1 MSDMLEVWKHNHPM
15 ITLDNAV
22 NTQTRESLV
31 RYYSEAGPDYA
42 AWSPNFNMHFGYWA
56 WGVNPLNREAMLE
69 RANAEVARR
78 FGFDGQPRHIVDLGC
93 GLGATAR
100 SITRRYP
107 QVRVTGV
114 TIVPWQV
121 EQARH
126 LSSGAV
132 EFVEEDYTATT
143 FPASTFD
150 GAYSLESS
158 CHAPG
163 EDKAALIR
171 EAYRILKPG
180 ARLVVVDGFRKLDTP
195 MSALVRRAYET
206 ICRCW
211 VMEAAHLA
219 SFLRCLEETGFEDIQ
234 VADVSWRA
242 APSVAHVPWVSL
254 RFLLREGRHGLN
266 QQRRN
271 NLLAPIVMLMLGMA
285 RHRFGY
291 YHVSARKRI

>member
-1 MSDMLEVWKHNHPM
+1 M
-15 ITLDNAV
+15 ITLDSAV
-22 NTQTRESLV
+22 NPRTLESLV

-69 RANAEVARR
+69 QANAEVAGRLNLDEKPRR
-78 FGFDGQPRHIVDLGC
+78 IVDLGC

-100 SITRRYP
+100 FLNRHYP

-121 EQARH
+121 DEARR
-126 LSSGAV
+126 LSSAAI
-132 EFVEEDYTATT
+132 EFLEEDYTATS
-143 FPASTFD
+143 FASATFD
-150 GAYSLESS
+150 GAYALESS

-163 EDKAALIR
+163 ADKAALIR

-195 MSALVRRAYET
+195 MCGLVRRAYET

-219 SFLRCLEETGFEDIQ
+219 SFLRCLEESGFDDIQ
-234 VADVSWRA
+234 VEDASWRA

-254 RFLLREGRHGLN
+254 RFLLREARRGLTEP
-266 QQRRN
+266 RKN
-271 NLLAPIVMLMLGMA
+271 NLLAPIIMTLLGMT
-285 RHRFGY
+285 RRRFGY
-291 YHVSARKRI
+291 YYISARKLN

>member
-1 MSDMLEVWKHNHPM
+1 MKPLGRAMV
-15 ITLDNAV
+15 TLDNAA
-22 NTQTRESLV
+22 NTRTLESLV

-69 RANAEVARR
+69 RANAEVDRR
-78 FGFDGQPRHIVDLGC
+78 LDLDGKPRHIVDLGC

-100 SITRRYP
+100 FITRHNP

-121 EQARH
+121 EQARR
-126 LSSGAV
+126 LSSAAV

-143 FPASTFD
+143 FPTSTFD
-150 GAYSLESS
+150 GAYALESS
-158 CHAPG
+158 CHTPG
-163 EDKAALIR
+163 SDKAALIR
-171 EAYRILKPG
+171 EAHRILKPG

-206 ICRCW
+206 ICRCSAI
-211 VMEAAHLA
+211 EAAHLA
-219 SFLRCLEETGFEDIQ
+219 SFLPYLDETGFEDIL
-234 VADVSWRA
+234 VEDVSWRA

-254 RFLLREGRHGLN
+254 RFLLREGRHGLTE
-266 QQRRN
+266 QRKN
-271 NLLAPIVMLMLGMA
+271 NLLAPIIMLMLGMA
-285 RHRFGY
+285 RRRFGY
-291 YHVSARKRI
+291 YHISARKRT

>member
-1 MSDMLEVWKHNHPM
+1 M

-22 NTQTRESLV
+22 NARTRESLL

-42 AWSPNFNMHFGYWA
+42 AWSPNFNMHFGYWT

-69 RANAEVARR
+69 RANEEVARR
-78 FGFDGQPRHIVDLGC
+78 LDLDENPRHIVDLGC

-100 SITRRYP
+100 FITRRYP

-121 EQARH
+121 NEARR
-126 LSSGAV
+126 LSSAAV
-132 EFVEEDYTATT
+132 EFLEEDYTATS
-143 FPASTFD
+143 FASSTFD

-163 EDKAALIR
+163 ADKAALIR
-171 EAYRILKPG
+171 EAHRILKPG

-195 MSALVRRAYET
+195 MCTLVRRAYET

-211 VMEAAHLA
+211 VMEAAHLQ
-219 SFLRCLEETGFEDIQ
+219 SFLRCLEETGFDDIQ
-234 VADVSWRA
+234 VKDASWRA

-254 RFLLREGRHGLN
+254 RFLLQEARHGLTE
-266 QQRRN
+266 QRKN
-271 NLLAPIVMLMLGMA
+271 NLLAPMVMALLGMA

-291 YHVSARKRI
+291 YHISARKRI

>member
-1 MSDMLEVWKHNHPM
+1 M

-22 NTQTRESLV
+22 NTRTRESLL

-69 RANAEVARR
+69 RANAEAAKRL
-78 FGFDGQPRHIVDLGC
+78 DLDENPQHIVDLGC

-100 SITRRYP
+100 SITRLYP

-121 EQARH
+121 EQARR
-126 LSSGAV
+126 LSNAAV
-132 EFVEEDYTATT
+132 EFVEEDYTATS
-143 FPASTFD
+143 FDSSTFD

-163 EDKAALIR
+163 ADKAALIR
-171 EAYRILKPG
+171 EAHRILKPG
-180 ARLVVVDGFRKLDTP
+180 ARFVVVDGFRKLDTP
-195 MSALVRRAYET
+195 MCTLVRRAYET

-234 VADVSWRA
+234 VEDMSWRA

-254 RFLLREGRHGLN
+254 RFLFREGRHGLTE
-266 QQRRN
+266 QRKN
-271 NLLAPIVMLMLGMA
+271 NLLAPIVMTLLGMD
-285 RHRFGY
+285 RRRFGY
-291 YHVSARKRI
+291 YYISARKRI

>member
-1 MSDMLEVWKHNHPM
+1 MSL
-15 ITLDNAV
+15 TLPNAV
-22 NTQTRESLV
+22 TPRTRESLV

-42 AWSPNFNMHFGYWA
+42 TWSPNFNMHFGYWV

-69 RANAEVARR
+69 RTNAEVARR
-78 FGFDGQPRHIVDLGC
+78 LHLDGNPKRIVDLGC

-100 SITRRYP
+100 FLTRHYP

-121 EQARH
+121 EQARR
-126 LSSGAV
+126 LSSTAV
-132 EFVEEDYTATT
+132 EFIEEDYTATSFAT
-143 FPASTFD
+143 ATFD
-150 GAYSLESS
+150 GAYALESS

-163 EDKAALIR
+163 ADKAALIQ

-211 VMEAAHLA
+211 VVEEVAHLE
-219 SFLRCLEETGFEDIQ
+219 SFLQCLEETGFDDIQ
-234 VADVSWRA
+234 VEDASWRA

-254 RFLLREGRHGLN
+254 RFLLREARHGLTE
-266 QQRRN
+266 QRRN
-271 NLLAPIVMLMLGMA
+271 NLLAPIIMALLGMA
-285 RHRFGY
+285 RRRFGY
-291 YHVSARKRI
+291 YYITARKRIC

>member
-1 MSDMLEVWKHNHPM
+1 MRSSGRAM

-22 NTQTRESLV
+22 NTRAVESLV
-31 RYYSEAGPDYA
+31 RYYSEAGPDYC

-78 FGFDGQPRHIVDLGC
+78 LDLDGNPRHIVDLGC

-100 SITRRYP
+100 FITRHYP
-107 QVRVTGV
+107 QVRVIGV
-114 TIVPWQV
+114 TIVPCQV
-121 EQARH
+121 EEARR
-126 LSSGAV
+126 LSSAAV

-150 GAYSLESS
+150 GAYALESS
-158 CHAPG
+158 CHTPG
-163 EDKAALIR
+163 ADKAALIR
-171 EAYRILKPG
+171 EARRILKPG

-234 VADVSWRA
+234 VEDASWRA

-254 RFLLREGRHGLN
+254 RFLLREGRHGLSE
-266 QQRRN
+266 QRKN
-271 NLLAPIVMLMLGMA
+271 NLLAPIVMLMLGMD
-285 RHRFGY
+285 RRRFAY
-291 YHVSARKRI
+291 YHISARKRLC

>member
-1 MSDMLEVWKHNHPM
+1 M
-15 ITLDNAV
+15 ITLDNAL
-22 NTQTRESLV
+22 NTRTVESLV

-42 AWSPNFNMHFGYWA
+42 AWSPNFNMHFGYWT

-78 FGFDGQPRHIVDLGC
+78 LDLDGKPRHIVDLGC

-100 SITRRYP
+100 FITRHFP
-107 QVRVTGV
+107 QARVTGV

-121 EQARH
+121 EEARR
-126 LSSGAV
+126 LSSAAV

-143 FPASTFD
+143 FPTSTFD
-150 GAYSLESS
+150 GAYALESS
-158 CHAPG
+158 CHTPG
-163 EDKAALIR
+163 ADKAALIR
-171 EAYRILKPG
+171 EAHRILKPG

-234 VADVSWRA
+234 VEDASWRA

-254 RFLLREGRHGLN
+254 RFLLREAGHGLTE
-266 QQRRN
+266 QRRN
-271 NLLAPIVMLMLGMA
+271 NALAPMVMALLGMA

-291 YHVSARKRI
+291 YRISARKRI